1 MAVTLNAAKA
11 IDMHNKVGNIKKGLQ
26 ADLLILDAH
35 SYIHLIYEVGH
46 NLVETVIK
54 KGKVIKSKQNS

>member
-1 MAVTLNAAKA
+1 INAAYA
-11 IDMHNKVGNIKKGLQ
+11 IRIGEKTGSLAPGKQ

-35 SYIHLIYEVGH
+35 SYVHIPYEFGR

-54 KGKVIKSKQNS
+54 KGKIVWSTEDPA